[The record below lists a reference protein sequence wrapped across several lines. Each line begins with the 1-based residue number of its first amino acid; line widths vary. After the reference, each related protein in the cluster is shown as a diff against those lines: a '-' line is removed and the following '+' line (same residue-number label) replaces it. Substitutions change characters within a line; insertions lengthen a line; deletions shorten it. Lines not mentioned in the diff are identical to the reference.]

1 MFRTRD
7 EYLSRAAQ
15 YEQEGNT
22 QLAIQNYQR
31 CVDICPNLAKMCIE
45 ELKKNDIEFIVAPYE
60 ADAQVRICD
69 ISNNI
74 DSIYIYRHLFEK
86 KLETNPIDRT

>member
-74 DSIYIYRHLFEK
+74 DNHNNSNIYTDICLKR
-86 KLETNPIDRT
+86 N